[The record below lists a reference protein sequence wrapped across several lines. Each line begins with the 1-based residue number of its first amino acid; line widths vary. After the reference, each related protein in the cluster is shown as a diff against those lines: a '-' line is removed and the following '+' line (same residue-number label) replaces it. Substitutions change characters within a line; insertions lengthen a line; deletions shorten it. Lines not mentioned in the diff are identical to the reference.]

1 VFDERNEAVMKMMS
15 LAIHGA
21 HFAGRPIGICG
32 QAPSDYPEIAQFL
45 MDEGIN
51 SISLNPDSVVPFL
64 SAFGKT
70 PIQTSTAEHKKTDS
84 IIPAQIA

>member
-1 VFDERNEAVMKMMS
+1 MMS
-15 LAIHGA
+15 LAIHGS

-32 QAPSDYPEIAQFL
+32 QAPSDYPEIARFL

-64 SAFGKT
+64 STFGK
-70 PIQTSTAEHKKTDS
+70 PPVQDFSSEPKNNDS